1 MGPCRPET
9 NRELFNRETLI
20 GHAHGAAGDTELSGQ
35 ILPGG
40 QSRAWGKPSI
50 LDAFSD
56 RRINLRSERR
66 LPGTIE
72 LYGEGSHCGMVQPKS
87 AILVL
92 FNDQVETH
100 LVANSSLRK

>member
-1 MGPCRPET
+1 MGPCRSVSF
-9 NRELFNRETLI
+9 RELFNRETLI
-20 GHAHGAAGDTELSGQ
+20 GHAYGAAGDTELSGQ

-40 QSRAWGKPSI
+40 QSRARSKPSM

-72 LYGEGSHCGMVQPKS
+72 LYGEGSHCGKIQPKT

-92 FNDQVETH
+92 YNDQVETH